1 MNKQF
6 NHLLLIEEIFPEV
19 FQKVFKKVINKVL
32 IFRYQILKT
41 MKKLMFALLL
51 SIFSVESLYTL
62 SLNTI

>member
-41 MKKLMFALLL
+41 MKN
-51 SIFSVESLYTL
+51 IY
-62 SLNTI
+62 